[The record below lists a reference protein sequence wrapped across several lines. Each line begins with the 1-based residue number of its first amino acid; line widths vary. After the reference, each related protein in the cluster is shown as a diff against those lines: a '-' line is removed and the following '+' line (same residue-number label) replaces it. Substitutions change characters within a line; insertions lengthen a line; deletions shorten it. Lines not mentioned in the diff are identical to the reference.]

1 MSLKRPILVQIS
13 TTLKQYQHMLLIGA
27 KRRGLRWTPECFDS
41 FCFFCL
47 LIQKGKFLI
56 QTLIEEPFYRT
67 VFLTVWKKFSAT
79 FCGNF
84 ISKQFQTQE
93 V

>member
-13 TTLKQYQHMLLIGA
+13 TTLNQYQHMLLIAA
-27 KRRGLRWTPECFDS
+27 KRRGYLLWTPEGFDS

-47 LIQKGKFLI
+47 LTQKGKFLI
-56 QTLIEEPFYRT
+56 QTLIEEPFYLT

-79 FCGNF
+79 F
-84 ISKQFQTQE
+84 
-93 V
+93 